1 MVVLWQQGN
10 GPTSAPSGFG
20 GSPQQGLPSV
30 GGRPRVRARR
40 GQATDPHSI
49 AERLRRER
57 IAERMKALQELVP
70 NSNKTDKASML
81 YEIIDYVKFLQL
93 QVKILSMSRL
103 GGAGAVAPT
112 TSDLPAEGSNNMSA
126 TISHSS
132 GTPSPV
138 QDGIAL
144 TEREVTQLMEDDMGS
159 AMQYLQSKGLCLM
172 PIALATAISTTNTS
186 RGAQGRVGER
196 QRTSAA
202 GSNGGLITDGLVSS
216 EQASKDNSREVESVN
231 GTASMGTHNGPKCE
245 GKLTDGP

>member
-1 MVVLWQQGN
+1 MSSSY
-10 GPTSAPSGFG
+10 P
-20 GSPQQGLPSV
+20 
-30 GGRPRVRARR
+30 
-40 GQATDPHSI
+40 
-49 AERLRRER
+49 
-57 IAERMKALQELVP
+57 ELVL
-70 NSNKTDKASML
+70 TCT
-81 YEIIDYVKFLQL
+81 VQ
-93 QVKILSMSRL
+93 
-103 GGAGAVAPT
+103 
-112 TSDLPAEGSNNMSA
+112 GSNNMSG

-144 TEREVTQLMEDDMGS
+144 TERQVTQLMEDDMGS

-172 PIALATAISTTNTS
+172 PIALATAISTTNNS
-186 RGAQGRVGER
+186 RGAQGGVGDR

-231 GTASMGTHNGPKCE
+231 GTTSMGTHNGPKCE

>member
-1 MVVLWQQGN
+1 M
-10 GPTSAPSGFG
+10 SGC
-20 GSPQQGLPSV
+20 L
-30 GGRPRVRARR
+30 AL
-40 GQATDPHSI
+40 
-49 AERLRRER
+49 RLGVDCIWSESLC
-57 IAERMKALQELVP
+57 MLQCWVQCVSSSYPELVL
-70 NSNKTDKASML
+70 TCT
-81 YEIIDYVKFLQL
+81 VQ
-93 QVKILSMSRL
+93 
-103 GGAGAVAPT
+103 
-112 TSDLPAEGSNNMSA
+112 GSNNMSA